1 MPATVS
7 RQRLGF
13 PVVPDSPHPQ
23 LVYVIGR
30 VNQGVRRE
38 LRKKLL
44 PWDLSVPELTA
55 LSVLRTRP
63 GLSSAQLAR
72 RSLTTP
78 QSMSEVVAG
87 LERRGLVQR
96 TVDPAHGRILR
107 MTLSDAGARL
117 LGEVD
122 PVVAE
127 LQDELLVDVPRE
139 HRAIVLEGLVAC
151 MRTLRDR

>member
-1 MPATVS
+1 MPD
-7 RQRLGF
+7 F
-13 PVVPDSPHPQ
+13 HDPQ
-23 LVYVIGR
+23 LVYVVGR

-63 GLSSAQLAR
+63 GLSSAQLSR

-96 TVDPAHGRILR
+96 TVDPAHQRILR
-107 MTLSDAGARL
+107 MTITVDGERL
-117 LGEVD
+117 LDEVD
-122 PVVAE
+122 PVVIE
-127 LQDELLVDVPRE
+127 LQDELMADVPLE
-139 HRAIVLEGLVAC
+139 HRGIVLEGLVAC
-151 MRTLRDR
+151 MRTLRGR

>member
-1 MPATVS
+1 
-7 RQRLGF
+7 
-13 PVVPDSPHPQ
+13 VPDSDDPK

-63 GLSSAQLAR
+63 GLSSAQLSR

-87 LERRGLVQR
+87 LERRGLVRR
-96 TVDPAHGRILR
+96 TVDPSHGRILR
-107 MTLSDAGARL
+107 MTLTDEGARL

-122 PVVAE
+122 PVVAG
-127 LQDELLVDVPRE
+127 LQDELMVDVPPEQRS
-139 HRAIVLEGLVAC
+139 IVLEGLVAC